1 MVYGAID
8 LHSKFSQIRLVDAE
22 GVVLRDRRVVT
33 TRERLVSGFDGYRPA
48 RILVEASTESEW
60 VAQALEAAGHDVIVA
75 DPNYAPM
82 YGARQRRITTDARD
96 AAALAEACRLG
107 IFRRAHRVSRAQRTL
122 RQQLAVRRQVVRMRT
137 GLIAHLRALLR
148 QEGLRLGSGSSTTV
162 PDRVARLDLPAP
174 LRTVV
179 TPLLEAFA
187 ALTPV
192 IATTTRAL
200 TAHADADPVAV
211 RLQTVPGV
219 GPIVALTYRAT
230 LDDVARF
237 PSAGH
242 VSSALGLVP
251 REASSGER
259 RQRGHLTKAGP
270 REARTMLIQ
279 AAWTCWRSRSVR
291 TTPLRHWADRLAARR
306 GKRIAVV
313 ALARR
318 LSRIL
323 YALWRDDTRFR
334 ATRPVAASRD
344 QREVTASE
352 G

>member
-8 LHSKFSQIRLVDAE
+8 LHSRFSQIRIVDAE
-22 GVVLRDRRVVT
+22 GAVLRERRVLTSRDV
-33 TRERLVSGFDGYRPA
+33 LCKAFADCGSV
-48 RILVEASTESEW
+48 RIILEASTESEW
-60 VAQALEAAGHDVIVA
+60 VAAALEAAGHEVIVA

-82 YGARQRRITTDARD
+82 YGARQRRIKTDTRD
-96 AAALAEACRLG
+96 AATLAEACRLG

-122 RQQLAVRRQVVRMRT
+122 RQELAVRRQLVRMRT

-162 PDRVARLDLPAP
+162 HDRVAHLDLPAP
-174 LRTVV
+174 LRVVV
-179 TPLLEAFA
+179 TPLLEALT
-187 ALTPV
+187 ALTPA
-192 IATTTRAL
+192 IARTTRAL
-200 TAHADADPVAV
+200 TAQADADPITV

-219 GPIVALTYRAT
+219 GPVVALTFRAT
-230 LDDVARF
+230 LDDVTRF

-259 RQRGHLTKAGP
+259 RQRGHITKVGP
-270 REARTMLIQ
+270 SEARTMLIQ
-279 AAWTCWRSRSVR
+279 AAWTCWRSRTAR
-291 TTPLRHWADRLAARR
+291 TTPLRQWADRLAARR
-306 GKRIAVV
+306 GARIAVV

-323 YALWRDDTRFR
+323 YAVWRDDTVFR
-334 ATRPVAASRD
+334 VTPARAA
-344 QREVTASE
+344 
-352 G
+352 

>member
-8 LHSKFSQIRLVDAE
+8 LHSQFSQIRIIAGDGAVICE
-22 GVVLRDRRVVT
+22 RRVRT
-33 TRERLVSGFDGYRPA
+33 SRETLCRVFADCGEV

-60 VAQALEAAGHDVIVA
+60 VAAALEAVGHEVIVA
-75 DPNYAPM
+75 DPNYAAM
-82 YGARQRRITTDARD
+82 YGARQRQIKTDRRD

-107 IFRRAHRVSRAQRTL
+107 IFRRAHRVSATQRTL
-122 RQQLAVRRQVVRMRT
+122 RQELAVRRQLVRMRT
-137 GLIAHLRALLR
+137 GVIAHLRALLR

-162 PDRVARLDLPAP
+162 PDRVARLDLPTS
-174 LRTVV
+174 LRVVV
-179 TPLLEAFA
+179 TPLLEALT
-187 ALTPV
+187 ALTPA
-192 IATTTRAL
+192 IAATTRTL
-200 TAHADADPVAV
+200 TAQADADPVTV

-237 PSAGH
+237 PQAGH

-251 REASSGER
+251 REDSSGER
-259 RQRGHLTKAGP
+259 RQRGHITKVGP

-279 AAWTCWRSRSVR
+279 AAWTCWRSRTAR
-291 TTPLRHWADRLAARR
+291 TTPLREWADRLAARR
-306 GKRIAVV
+306 GARIAVV

-323 YALWRDDTRFR
+323 YAIWRDDTVFRFSPAR
-334 ATRPVAASRD
+334 AA
-344 QREVTASE
+344 
-352 G
+352 

>member
-8 LHSKFSQIRLVDAE
+8 LHSRFSQIRIVDGA
-22 GVVLRDRRVVT
+22 GAVLRDRRVVT
-33 TRERLVSGFDGYRPA
+33 TRERLVTVFEGYGPM

-60 VAQALEAAGHDVIVA
+60 VARALEGAGHEVIVA

-82 YGARQRRITTDARD
+82 YGARQRRVKTDGRD
-96 AAALAEACRLG
+96 TAALAEANRRG
-107 IFRRAHRVSRAQRTL
+107 WFRPAHRVSRAQRTT
-122 RQQLAVRRQVVRMRT
+122 RQQLAVRRQLVRMRT

-162 PDRVARLDLPAP
+162 ADRLTRLPLPDT
-174 LRTVV
+174 LRTVI
-179 TPLLEAFA
+179 TPLLEALT
-187 ALTPV
+187 ALTPA
-192 IATTTRAL
+192 IATTTRTL
-200 TAHADADPVAV
+200 TRMAEADPVAA

-219 GPIVALTYRAT
+219 GPIVALSYRAT
-230 LDDVARF
+230 VDDVARF
-237 PSAGH
+237 PSAGQ

-251 REASSGER
+251 REDSSGER
-259 RQRGHLTKAGP
+259 RQRGHITKLGP
-270 REARTMLIQ
+270 SDARTMLIQ

-291 TTPLRHWADRLAARR
+291 TTFLRRWADRLAARR

-323 YALWRDDTRFR
+323 YALWRDDTVFR
-334 ATRPVAASRD
+334 ATTAVAA
-344 QREVTASE
+344 
-352 G
+352 

>member
-8 LHSKFSQIRLVDAE
+8 LHSRFSQIRIVDADGAVRRE
-22 GVVLRDRRVVT
+22 QRVLTTRDR
-33 TRERLVSGFDGYRPA
+33 LVAAFTGFGGM

-60 VAQALEAAGHDVIVA
+60 VGQTLEGAGHEVIVA

-82 YGARQRRITTDARD
+82 YGVRQRRIKTDTRD
-96 AAALAEACRLG
+96 VAALAEACRLG
-107 IFRRAHRVSRAQRTL
+107 IFRRAHRVARAQRTV
-122 RQQLAVRRQVVRMRT
+122 RQQLAVRRQIVRMRT
-137 GLIAHLRALLR
+137 SLIAHLRALLR

-162 PDRVARLDLPAP
+162 PDRVARLALPDG
-174 LRTVV
+174 LRMVV
-179 TPLLEAFA
+179 TPLLEALA

-200 TAHADADPVAV
+200 TAQADADPVAV

-251 REASSGER
+251 REDSSGER
-259 RQRGHLTKAGP
+259 RQRGHLTKIGP
-270 REARTMLIQ
+270 SEARTMLIQ
-279 AAWTCWRSRSVR
+279 AAWTCWRSRTAR
-291 TTPLRHWADRLAARR
+291 TTPLRTWADRLAARR
-306 GKRIAVV
+306 GARIAVV

-323 YALWRDDTRFR
+323 YAVWRDDTVFR
-334 ATRPVAASRD
+334 LTPARAA
-344 QREVTASE
+344 
-352 G
+352 

>member
-8 LHSKFSQIRLVDAE
+8 LHMRFSQLRIIDAE
-22 GVVLRDRRVVT
+22 GKVVRDRRVPT
-33 TRERLVSGFDGYRPA
+33 TRERLVTAFASDGPM

-60 VAQALEAAGHDVIVA
+60 VAQALEAAGHAVIVA
-75 DPNYAPM
+75 DPNHAPM
-82 YGARQRRITTDARD
+82 YGAVQRRVKTDGRD
-96 AAALAEACRLG
+96 VAALAEAN
-107 IFRRAHRVSRAQRTL
+107 RRGWYRPAHRVSAAQRTL
-122 RQQLAVRRQVVRMRT
+122 RQQLGVRRQLVRMRT
-137 GLIAHLRALLR
+137 GLIAHLRAVLR
-148 QEGLRLGSGSSTTV
+148 QEGLRLGSGSSETVVDRLSRLTV
-162 PDRVARLDLPAP
+162 PEAV
-174 LRTVV
+174 RTVI
-179 TPLLEAFA
+179 TPLLDALT

-192 IATTTRAL
+192 IATTTRTL
-200 TAHADADPVAV
+200 TAQAQTDPVAT

-230 LDDVARF
+230 VDTVARF

-251 REASSGER
+251 REDSSGER
-259 RQRGHLTKAGP
+259 RLRGHITKLGP
-270 REARTMLIQ
+270 SEARAMLIQ
-279 AAWTCWRSRSVR
+279 AAWTCWRSRTARS
-291 TTPLRHWADRLAARR
+291 TPLRDWADRLAERR

-323 YALWRDDTRFR
+323 YAVWRDDTDFR
-334 ATRPVAASRD
+334 RDGRAA
-344 QREVTASE
+344 